1 MFSDLIHDIDNYS
14 TEPDLFLD
22 APFVPTDDAVIE
34 AMLNLAQVNAKDIL
48 YDLGSGDGRILITAA
63 KERHTRG
70 VGIDIDP
77 RRIADA
83 MECAAQARVEYLV
96 DFLEED
102 IFNTDFSEAT
112 VVTLYLLDT
121 INIRLRPQ
129 LLRQLRPGAHI
140 ISHLFNMGDWQADMH
155 LELGGI
161 NIYKWVVPA
170 KVAGAWEW
178 VGLNGDTYYVELEQ
192 TYQEVTGN
200 AWLGDQAVELK
211 SAMLCANTLE
221 LIIQENETPFTKHFT
236 LNFENNES
244 RFWVRENGFRI

>member
-1 MFSDLIHDIDNYS
+1 MFSDLIPDIDNYS

-102 IFNTDFSEAT
+102 IFNQS
-112 VVTLYLLDT
+112 L
-121 INIRLRPQ
+121 
-129 LLRQLRPGAHI
+129 
-140 ISHLFNMGDWQADMH
+140 
-155 LELGGI
+155 
-161 NIYKWVVPA
+161 
-170 KVAGAWEW
+170 
-178 VGLNGDTYYVELEQ
+178 TYVS
-192 TYQEVTGN
+192 V
-200 AWLGDQAVELK
+200 D
-211 SAMLCANTLE
+211 
-221 LIIQENETPFTKHFT
+221 
-236 LNFENNES
+236 
-244 RFWVRENGFRI
+244 